1 MSIWKTT
8 SVADTP
14 EIVLSQWRIVEV
26 TSPYWDGASRHF
38 TGYNETEREGRA
50 SSEIKEFDSST
61 MCGVTNSGRIYKL
74 IGAPGYNG
82 DGEYVWARWKAINHV
97 ETEKDVSEEV
107 YASCTKEI
115 KAS

>member
-50 SSEIKEFDSST
+50 SSEIKEFDTST
-61 MCGVTNSGRIYKL
+61 MCGVTNSGRVYKL
-74 IGAPGYNG
+74 AGPPGHNG
-82 DGEYVWARWKAINHV
+82 DGDYVWSRWKAINHV

-107 YASCTKEI
+107 YASCTKET